1 MDCLD
6 MKKQV
11 ERAVKIETP
20 DIALNF
26 FINRQCDRVV
36 TMP

>member
-1 MDCLD
+1 MDSLG

-26 FINRQCDRVV
+26 FYKSAL
-36 TMP
+36 